1 MLVAVA
7 WFLVRRAVGAVLLL
21 LGATLL
27 LFVFAKASPTDPLIA
42 RFGISIAG
50 LSPHDAARL
59 RDQLGLDDPVW
70 QQYLQFLSDTV
81 AGDFGRSARSGQPVF
96 DLVRGALPVT
106 LELAAL
112 AALLA
117 GVVAVVLGTTA
128 AFRKGRTTDRAITLL
143 STVWLAAPSF
153 WLGVLA
159 IELFAIRLGCVPSG
173 GFVPLSAGV
182 GPWLRALILP
192 AITLAAAVAGLL
204 TRVVRSAVLEELG
217 KDYVRTGLAAGV
229 SRRTVLWR
237 NVLPNA
243 LGTPLTVFG
252 LYAGYL
258 LGGAVLVEVV
268 FSLPGLGQL
277 MVNAATTG
285 DSTVVRAVA
294 LVTIALFLA
303 VNIAV
308 DAFAVALDPRRR
320 A

>member
-1 MLVAVA
+1 VRAA
-7 WFLVRRAVGAVLLL
+7 TFLLRRAGGAVLLL

-50 LSPHDAARL
+50 LSPQDAARL
-59 RDQLGLDDPVW
+59 RHQLGLDDPVW
-70 QQYLQFLSDTV
+70 QQYLQFLRDTV
-81 AGDFGRSARSGQPVF
+81 TGDFGRSARSGQPVF
-96 DLVRGALPVT
+96 DLLRGALPVT
-106 LELAAL
+106 VELAGL
-112 AALLA
+112 AALLS
-117 GVVAVVLGTTA
+117 GVAAVGLGTIA
-128 AFRKGRTTDRAITLL
+128 AFRRGRATDRAIMLF
-143 STVWLAAPSF
+143 STVCLAAPSF

-159 IELFAIRLGCVPSG
+159 IDVFAIRLAWVPSG
-173 GFVPLSAGV
+173 GFVPLSQGI
-182 GPWLRALILP
+182 GPWLQSLVLP

-204 TRVVRSAVLEELG
+204 TRVVRSAVIEELG

-237 NVLPNA
+237 NVVPNA
-243 LGTPLTVFG
+243 LNTPLTVFG
-252 LYAGYL
+252 LYVGYL

-268 FSLPGLGQL
+268 FSLPGMGQL

-308 DAFAVALDPRRR
+308 DALAVTLDPRRR
-320 A
+320 S